1 MKMLY
6 HVSLKLVLIAI
17 ACSFAVSTTTQAS
30 GTSSHSI
37 PATSAENARLVV
49 IRSADFGTQ
58 ESIRLF
64 IDGVEVTDIQYNES
78 YETALRPGE
87 HVLTIGTNLNA
98 YGGPTELRFNVEAGK
113 TYVFTAVWNDPE
125 RASLELSPEG

>member
-1 MKMLY
+1 M
-6 HVSLKLVLIAI
+6 VLIAI

-30 GTSSHSI
+30 GTSSRSI

-78 YETALRPGE
+78 YETALRP
-87 HVLTIGTNLNA
+87 VSM
-98 YGGPTELRFNVEAGK
+98 Y
-113 TYVFTAVWNDPE
+113 
-125 RASLELSPEG
+125 